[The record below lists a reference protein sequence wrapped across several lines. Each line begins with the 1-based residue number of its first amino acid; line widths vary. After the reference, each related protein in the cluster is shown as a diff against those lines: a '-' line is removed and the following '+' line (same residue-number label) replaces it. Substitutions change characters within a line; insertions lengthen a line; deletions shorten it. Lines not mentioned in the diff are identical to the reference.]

1 MVAIV
6 QQIPSRKVA
15 QGGQLVVSKPTAQQ
29 QLEAKGHQ
37 MDSKGQR
44 LYCLMCGQEW
54 AKGKVSVGGDCPGPS
69 IWGFPQRDKPW
80 LVPTGH
86 DIQW

>member
-15 QGGQLVVSKPTAQQ
+15 QGGQLVISRPKTQEH
-29 QLEAKGHQ
+29 LEAKGHQ
-37 MDSKGQR
+37 VDIKGQR

-54 AKGKVSVGGDCPGPS
+54 AKGKQVVGGIAHHMG
-69 IWGFPQRDKPW
+69 
-80 LVPTGH
+80 VPPEG
-86 DIQW
+86 